1 MNKEISLTDTLAGML
16 LTVLT
21 EELYKKNLPLQL
33 INNNEQLITEKEST
47 DEYVVYTIIG
57 SLGNKINNP
66 DIRIELKGNAKPN
79 IIEINE
85 SFKKLYITL
94 YLLSIKDK
102 N

>member
-47 DEYVVYTIIG
+47 DEYVVYTIVG

-66 DIRIELKGNAKPN
+66 DIRIELNGNDKPD
-79 IIEINE
+79 IIELNE